1 MPRTEERISKGRRA
15 FHAITSLGVK
25 KNGITMATC
34 SKLFWSIIMPI
45 VTYGS
50 ELWVMKGDE
59 VEELRKFQRYVGRRC
74 QRFPKR
80 SSNHSAYAS
89 LGWLSIDRYIQVK
102 KMLFIRSITI
112 LDDDD
117 ICKRLLMSR
126 TNDFTEDMC
135 KHRRNENDSPIFDLL
150 DTSIKLGL
158 YKECLQMILN
168 GYYYSKVKW
177 RKMVWEMAWDKEDD
191 DCITMFKQ
199 PHQDFLL
206 YNVTSHPYYLIWWI
220 ISDLMPNMIRMCECM
235 ASLVCETSRVKS
247 DDYRLK
253 GKSFSYKVCIKCE
266 LGVKESIHHIVMQ
279 CPLYDEERRNMYGEL
294 ESLND
299 DTINQILEEPQN
311 IFHTLMGKQPDN
323 TPFEAMVNFWLITGK
338 FISGMYARAI
348 SGRE

>member
-1 MPRTEERISKGRRA
+1 MAAPFLCSEVSAGFSKIKGLLDEKIEKILGGYSKENCKESAKEITANYTKAVLLEFRR
-15 FHAITSLGVK
+15 
-25 KNGITMATC
+25 
-34 SKLFWSIIMPI
+34 KLFNIAQAKA
-45 VTYGS
+45 S
-50 ELWVMKGDE
+50 EEGYANEKGD
-59 VEELRKFQRYVGRRC
+59 
-74 QRFPKR
+74 
-80 SSNHSAYAS
+80 A
-89 LGWLSIDRYIQVK
+89 
-102 KMLFIRSITI
+102 
-112 LDDDD
+112 
-117 ICKRLLMSR
+117 
-126 TNDFTEDMC
+126 TENVSDEQSG
-135 KHRRNENDSPIFDLL
+135 KD
-150 DTSIKLGL
+150 
-158 YKECLQMILN
+158 
-168 GYYYSKVKW
+168 
-177 RKMVWEMAWDKEDD
+177 WEMAWDKEDD